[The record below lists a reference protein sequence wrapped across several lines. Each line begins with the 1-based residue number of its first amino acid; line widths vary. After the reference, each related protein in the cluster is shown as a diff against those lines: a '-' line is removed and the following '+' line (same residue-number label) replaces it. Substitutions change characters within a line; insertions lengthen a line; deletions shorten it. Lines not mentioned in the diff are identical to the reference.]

1 MTDRDI
7 FYRIKELLDAAR
19 LGISEEQWQSFC
31 SAMEKRLQPME
42 EEVFVFNIDGG
53 SKGNPGPAGIG
64 IVISN
69 ADGEVLEEHYEYIGE
84 QTNNVAEYRALLAA
98 LKIASAQKYRHIVI
112 KTDSELLALQV
123 NGEYQVKNKQLLPL
137 YFSVADAKTG
147 FQSFVIENIPRS
159 ENQRADRLANL
170 AISREMMS

>member
-7 FYRIKELLDAAR
+7 FERIKAMLDAVR

-31 SAMEKRLQPME
+31 TSVEKRLRPPE
-42 EEVFVFNIDGG
+42 EDVFIFNIDGG

-69 ADGEVLEEHYEYIGE
+69 ADGDVLEEHYEYIGE
-84 QTNNVAEYRALLAA
+84 QTNNVAEYRALLSA
-98 LKIASAQKYRHIVI
+98 LKRAGEQQYRHIVI
-112 KTDSELLALQV
+112 KTDSELLARQV

-137 YFSVADAKTG
+137 YFSVEEAKAN
-147 FQSFVIENIPRS
+147 FSSFAIENIPRS

-170 AISREMMS
+170 AISRELME